1 MSEKETLTMAQAIKA
16 TGLSRSTITRA
27 LKRDDGSFPKPV
39 RNGER
44 GNMHFDREE
53 VLALVAARKRV
64 TDLVKSFGVPD
75 DFMDAVRMVDDQAM
89 TTSLEVAKRF
99 GRQHYHILRSM
110 DEVIADCTPEFTAS
124 NFGCSDYIDGSGKAC
139 RMFNMTKDGY
149 MMLVTSLKGK
159 KARETMQKYIACF
172 NAMARYI
179 IALESGILMAG
190 DADTINKLVDLRK
203 RASHHASGLATLGHE
218 IRRCEATEGEVV
230 VRVSNVV
237 RDTRQI
243 ALPFDLPAA
252 PAKDRE

>member
-64 TDLVKSFGVPD
+64 TELVKSFGVPD
-75 DFMDAVRMVDDQAM
+75 DFMDAVRQVDDQAM
-89 TTSLEVAKRF
+89 TDSLQVARRYKKAHKNVLQSF
-99 GRQHYHILRSM
+99 DKLVAEIE
-110 DEVIADCTPEFTAS
+110 DEEFS
-124 NFGCSDYIDGSGKAC
+124 RLNFQPSEYVDERGKTQ
-139 RMFNMTKDGY
+139 RMVRMTKNGFIV
-149 MMLVTSLKGK
+149 LIGSFTGK
-159 KARETMQKYIACF
+159 PARSIMVKYVKCF
-172 NAMARYI
+172 DAMARYI

-218 IRRCEATEGEVV
+218 IRRCEATEGGIVA
-230 VRVSNVV
+230 RVAQTAQ
-237 RDTRQI
+237 DTRQI
-243 ALPFDLPAA
+243 VFPFADPNQEPAQ
-252 PAKDRE
+252 